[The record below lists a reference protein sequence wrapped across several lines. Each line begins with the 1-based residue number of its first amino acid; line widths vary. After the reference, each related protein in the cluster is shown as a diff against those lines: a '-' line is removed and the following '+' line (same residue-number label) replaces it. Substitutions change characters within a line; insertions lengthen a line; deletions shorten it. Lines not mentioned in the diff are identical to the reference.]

1 MKQYVKKINGKNVYK
16 TRQQITISK
25 NGMTIYN
32 PTEEM
37 ILSDGWVEYVTPELT
52 EEQKLFREK
61 NLKRSQIEDYDKSPS
76 VNEFTIQGMPVWLDK
91 DTRAGLMLRLDSE
104 IAVGKQNTTLWYN
117 GYEFILPTEQAKKML
132 YAIEVYASECYD
144 NTQRHLAI
152 VDKLE
157 SIDEVIN
164 YDFTTGYPEKLEF

>member
-1 MKQYVKKINGKNVYK
+1 MKRYIKTIGGKQVIKPANKIIINKD
-16 TRQQITISK
+16 
-25 NGMTIYN
+25 GMNIFN

-37 ILSDGWVEYVTPELT
+37 MLEDGWAEYVTPELT

-104 IAVGKQNTTLWYN
+104 IAVAKQETTLWYN
-117 GYEFILPTEQAKKML
+117 GYEFVLPVQQAKQML
-132 YAIEVYASECYD
+132 YAIEIYASECYD
-144 NTQRHLAI
+144 NTQRHLAM